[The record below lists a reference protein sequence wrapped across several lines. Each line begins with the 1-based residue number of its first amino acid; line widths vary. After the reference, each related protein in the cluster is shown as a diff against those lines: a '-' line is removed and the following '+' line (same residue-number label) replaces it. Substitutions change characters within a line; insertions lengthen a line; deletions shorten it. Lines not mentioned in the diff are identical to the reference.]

1 MFLSSSAL
9 HNQSIIMIIS
19 YSHILIKQKHDILG
33 DLHFFTKLS
42 KPPQIVIVL
51 MFNFGLKQTKLGMQ
65 NLFLIQKMLNL
76 KIIFKDMH
84 KINDMI
90 LMNI

>member
-19 YSHILIKQKHDILG
+19 YSHILIKHDILG

-76 KIIFKDMH
+76 RIIFKDMH
-84 KINDMI
+84 KINYMI